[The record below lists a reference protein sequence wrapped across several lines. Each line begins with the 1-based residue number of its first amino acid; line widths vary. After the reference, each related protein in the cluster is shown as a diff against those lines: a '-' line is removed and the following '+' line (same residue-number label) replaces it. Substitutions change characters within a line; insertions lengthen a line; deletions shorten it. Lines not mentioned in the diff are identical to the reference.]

1 MSDDFRLALNATV
14 YYADIDSDTEVN
26 TSVYR
31 LRVSINVN
39 ENPIDVSFTL
49 AQTGQIDNLFDVEG
63 SSGGTISLNHFDTII
78 GNEKVFDTTIN
89 LVNDPASVF
98 DEDDYP
104 VELDIDIQFIVL
116 FASNVPLSRS
126 SRGRGSIQRALGG
139 FV

>member
-14 YYADIDSDTEVN
+14 YYAVIDSDTAVN
-26 TSVYR
+26 TPVYR
-31 LRVSINVN
+31 LRASINVN

-63 SSGGTISLNHFDTII
+63 IFLNQFDTTI

-89 LVNDPASVF
+89 LVNDPTLEF
-98 DEDDYP
+98 DEEDYP

-116 FASNVPLSRS
+116 FASNVPLSS
-126 SRGRGSIQRALGG
+126 SSKGRGSIQRAPG
-139 FV
+139 